1 MTRFQHWG
9 HHPHPRTGWN
19 PRPERPHP
27 WEPSLA
33 VVEVKFFFGKPMAD
47 PKAKPR
53 WILSPGWGKHKIW
66 WCLSGWSARLFQAD
80 VPGKKRQKGHEQCSK
95 PCVSYTGYLIEG
107 CSMIFQLGYI
117 PSILG
122 FIMVHVKRM
131 FAYHPGTHYV
141 TAGPGPETSPLA
153 TSKGQV
159 TWSAMMDIISSIKI
173 VLV

>member
-1 MTRFQHWG
+1 M
-9 HHPHPRTGWN
+9 
-19 PRPERPHP
+19 
-27 WEPSLA
+27 
-33 VVEVKFFFGKPMAD
+33 
-47 PKAKPR
+47 
-53 WILSPGWGKHKIW
+53 
-66 WCLSGWSARLFQAD
+66 
-80 VPGKKRQKGHEQCSK
+80 PGKKRQKGHEQCSK

-159 TWSAMMDIISSIKI
+159 T
-173 VLV
+173 